1 MARILMTWEMG
12 AGYGHIAPLLALA
25 KPLVA
30 EGHDITFAVRDPAAA
45 ESLLRGTGFPIL
57 QAPAN
62 LNVAGGLVLHS
73 FAQILLH
80 TSFNQAEEVINR
92 ARSWRA
98 LFATVKPDLMICD
111 HSPGALLAAR
121 GTGLKC
127 AVAGYGFIL
136 PPDIRPL
143 PNLRPWSNTDAAAFA
158 RDESRVLYIANAA
171 LGALGAPALDYLAQ
185 LYGSNRQ
192 ALFTCKELDNY
203 AAERQSAEYL
213 GPLLHVGSGKR
224 PEWPAGTGRRI
235 FAYIRPFEA
244 QPALLEALR
253 QSGQPTL
260 IHAPHI
266 APALLERYAGS
277 NLLFS
282 AELLDIAAVAR
293 ECDLAILH
301 GGHGILALMLL
312 AGKPLL
318 ILPLHL
324 EMLLNADCVLKLGA
338 GLAVPQLRPEG
349 IRHKLRLLLEEP
361 AFGDA
366 ARRFAER
373 YAGLDVENVAAGFVP
388 RVAQMLA
395 A

>member
-25 KPLVA
+25 RPLETA
-30 EGHDITFAVRDPAAA
+30 GHEITFAVRDPATA
-45 ESLLRGTGFPIL
+45 ESLLRDTGFPIL

-62 LNVAGGLVLHS
+62 LNIADGLVLRS
-73 FAQILLH
+73 FSQILLH
-80 TSFNQAEEVINR
+80 TSFNHAEEVVTR
-92 ARSWRA
+92 ARAWRT
-98 LFATVKPDLMICD
+98 LFATVEPDLLICD

-127 AVAGYGFIL
+127 TAVGYGFIL
-136 PPDIRPL
+136 PPDMHPL
-143 PNLRPWSNTDAAAFA
+143 PNLRPWNDADAAAFT
-158 RDESRVLYIANAA
+158 RDESRVLDIVNAA
-171 LGALGAPALDYLAQ
+171 LGVLGAPSLDYVAQ
-185 LYGSNRQ
+185 LYGSNGQ
-192 ALFTCKELDNY
+192 ALFTCKELDIY

-213 GPLLHVGSGKR
+213 GPLLYMGGGKR
-224 PEWPAGTGRRI
+224 PEWPPGIGRRI
-235 FAYIRPFEA
+235 FAYIRPFET
-244 QPALLEALR
+244 QPALLETLR

-266 APALLERYAGS
+266 APALLERYAGG

-282 AELLDIAAVAR
+282 AEPLDIAAVAR

-324 EMLLNADCVLKLGA
+324 EMLLNASCVLKLGA
-338 GLAVPQLRPEG
+338 GLAAPQLRPEG
-349 IRHKLRLLLEEP
+349 IRHKLGLLLEEP
-361 AFGDA
+361 TFGDA

-373 YAGLDVENVAAGFVP
+373 YAGLDVENVAAAFVP

>member
-25 KPLVA
+25 KPLA
-30 EGHDITFAVRDPAAA
+30 AAGHDVTFAVRDPAAA
-45 ESLLRGTGFPIL
+45 ESLLRSTGFPIL

-80 TSFNQAEEVINR
+80 TSFNHAEEVINR
-92 ARSWRA
+92 TRIWRT
-98 LFATVKPDLMICD
+98 LFATVKPDLLICD

-121 GTGLKC
+121 GTGFKC
-127 AVAGYGFIL
+127 AAVGYGFIL
-136 PPDIRPL
+136 PPDIRSL
-143 PNLRPWSNTDAAAFA
+143 PNLRPWSNTDATALAG
-158 RDESRVLYIANAA
+158 DESRVLDIANAA

-185 LYGSNRQ
+185 LYGSNGQ
-192 ALFTCKELDNY
+192 ALFTCKELDIY

-213 GPLLHVGSGKR
+213 GPLLYMGGGKP
-224 PEWPAGTGRRI
+224 PEWPSGSGQRI
-235 FAYIRPFEA
+235 FAYIRPFKA

-253 QSGQPTL
+253 ESGQPTL

-282 AELLDIAAVAR
+282 AEPLDIAAVAR

-312 AGKPLL
+312 TGKP
-318 ILPLHL
+318 
-324 EMLLNADCVLKLGA
+324 
-338 GLAVPQLRPEG
+338 
-349 IRHKLRLLLEEP
+349 
-361 AFGDA
+361 
-366 ARRFAER
+366 
-373 YAGLDVENVAAGFVP
+373 
-388 RVAQMLA
+388 
-395 A
+395 

>member
-30 EGHDITFAVRDPAAA
+30 AGHDVTFAVRDPATA
-45 ESLLRGTGFPIL
+45 EFLLRGAGFPIL

-62 LNVAGGLVLHS
+62 MNIADGLVLHS

-80 TSFNQAEEVINR
+80 TSFNHVEEVINR
-92 ARSWRA
+92 ARIWRT
-98 LFATVKPDLMICD
+98 LFATVKPDLLICD

-127 AVAGYGFIL
+127 AAVGYGFTL
-136 PPDIRPL
+136 PPDVHPL
-143 PNLRPWSNTDAAAFA
+143 PNLRPWNDTDAVAVA
-158 RDESRVLYIANAA
+158 RDESRVLGIANAA
-171 LGALGAPALDYLAQ
+171 LGVLGAPALDYVAQ
-185 LYGSNRQ
+185 LYGSNGQ
-192 ALFTCKELDNY
+192 ALFTCKELDSY

-213 GPLLHVGSGKR
+213 GPLLYMGGGKR
-224 PEWPAGTGRRI
+224 PKWPPGVGQRV

-244 QPALLEALR
+244 QATLLEALR

-266 APALLERYAGS
+266 APILLERYAGS

-282 AELLDIAAVAR
+282 AEPLDIAAVAR

-318 ILPLHL
+318 VLPLHL
-324 EMLLNADCVLKLGA
+324 EMLLNANCMLKLGA
-338 GLAVPQLRPEG
+338 GLVVPQLRPEG
-349 IRHKLRLLLEEP
+349 IRHKLALLLEEP
-361 AFGDA
+361 TFGDA

-373 YAGLDVENVAAGFVP
+373 YAGLDVEKVAAGFVP
-388 RVAQMLA
+388 RIAQMLA